1 MTRAGVSSPAW
12 PDGRAVAHILQPTR
26 DQQEDAMLSGTE
38 MALFAV
44 IALGLT
50 VPFLF
55 LVRGMMQGPDS

>member
-1 MTRAGVSSPAW
+1 
-12 PDGRAVAHILQPTR
+12 
-26 DQQEDAMLSGTE
+26 MLSGIE